1 MVVVVVVVVMVLFK
15 LNTGS
20 FTQFWIHFIGF
31 SLFL

>member
-1 MVVVVVVVVMVLFK
+1 MVVVVVVVMVLFK

-20 FTQFWIHFIGF
+20 SPQFLIHFIGF